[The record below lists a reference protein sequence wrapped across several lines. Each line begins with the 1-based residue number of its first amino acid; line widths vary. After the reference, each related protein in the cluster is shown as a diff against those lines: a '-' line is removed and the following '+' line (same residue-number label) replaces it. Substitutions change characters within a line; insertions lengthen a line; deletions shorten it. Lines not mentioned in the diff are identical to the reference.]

1 MKKGLFGI
9 ALVVAMVFALSTIS
23 AANHVKPPPGKHYN
37 LNIIGFAQCK
47 KNGPEDPDCFKGNAG
62 DIETH
67 GHTIFVPLETQW
79 MEDPC
84 DSDAGNYYGDPVD
97 IQVAELK
104 KGVRI
109 LVSDGGG
116 GYDKIQPVDRDATD
130 GTGMLIIPDG
140 CYLIYARP
148 LGTPGGCMDIDTIIC
163 YDFIEVEEDVWD
175 FVQVDCDPTLNNDK
189 YILVGHLDVDR
200 TREDKKPRWTNA
212 TDQLLPVITGVGN
225 GDPGYL
231 DFFWQIFN
239 NNLRLLQLRLYKVD
253 CPAPDPDD

>member
-1 MKKGLFGI
+1 MKKGIFAL
-9 ALVVAMVFALSTIS
+9 ALVVAMVFTLSTIS
-23 AANHVKPPPGKHYN
+23 AANDVKPPPGKHYN

-67 GHTIFVPLETQW
+67 GHTIFVPLETDW
-79 MEDPC
+79 IVDPC
-84 DSDAGNYYGDPVD
+84 DTTDGAYGDPDD

-116 GYDKIQPVDRDATD
+116 GYDNIQAVDRDATD

-163 YDFIEVEEDVWD
+163 YDWD
-175 FVQVDCDPTLNNDK
+175 AHAQEFVQVNCDPLLNNNK
-189 YILVGHLDVDR
+189 YVLVGHLDVDR
-200 TREDKKPRWTNA
+200 TREDKKPRWSNA

-239 NNLRLLQLRLYKVD
+239 NKLRLLQLRIYKVD
-253 CPAPDPDD
+253 CPS

>member
-1 MKKGLFGI
+1 MKKYLLAV
-9 ALVVAMVFALSTIS
+9 ALVVAMVFTFSTIS
-23 AANHVKPPPGKHYN
+23 GANNVKPPPGQHYN
-37 LNIIGFAQCK
+37 LNIIGFAQCTK
-47 KNGPEDPDCFKGNAG
+47 KTADDPDCFNGNAG

-67 GHTIFVPLETQW
+67 GHTIFVPLETDW
-79 MEDPC
+79 IVDPC
-84 DSDAGNYYGDPVD
+84 DTTDGSYYADPED
-97 IQVAELK
+97 IQVAELQ

-116 GYDKIQPVDRDATD
+116 DYDDIQVVDRDATD
-130 GTGMLIIPDG
+130 GTGVLIIPDG

-163 YDFIEVEEDVWD
+163 YDYIEVEPDVWE

-189 YILVGHLDVDR
+189 YVLVGHLDVDR
-200 TREDKKPRWTNA
+200 TKDNKKPHWTDA
-212 TDQLLPVITGVGN
+212 TDELLPLITGVGN

-253 CPAPDPDD
+253 CPS